1 MFCCERNAPL
11 AAWKYSANPTRT
23 MRMLTSRTL
32 TRPPNSRPTKPR
44 SCVSVPDASRA
55 VLSPVVSLKF
65 PPPALREGSYLRR
78 CLYDLLHFG
87 VALEARLGLEVAVHR
102 LWCNEDEARVC
113 LRRPRYAA

>member
-1 MFCCERNAPL
+1 
-11 AAWKYSANPTRT
+11 

-65 PPPALREGSYLRR
+65 PPPALREGRDLRRR
-78 CLYDLLHFG
+78 CLHNLLHFG
-87 VALEARLGLEVAVHR
+87 VALEARLSLEVAVHR
-102 LWCNEDEARVC
+102 LWCNEDEACVC